1 MSRIACKEPWTFLLV
16 ILLTIFVRPTF
27 GWNHTGHMINAEL
40 AWRNLSASKRKA
52 ISNLLK
58 QHPHYALLLAT
69 NVPPGVDTNEWAFLN
84 AAVWPD
90 MVRPG
95 RDKSVEITKYHRS
108 PWHYINIPYV
118 APSAAD
124 HISATSFSIPPTNIL
139 SALSNSLATLAER
152 RALPVERAV
161 SLCWVMH
168 LVGDLHQPLHAAT
181 FLSDTFPQGDQ
192 GGNLIAIADASQVP
206 LNLHSFWD
214 QLFGTGDTYECVA
227 CIADQIA
234 DARQYNPRKLG
245 EYKGHRTIDSWA
257 HESFEAACA
266 FAYDEG
272 HLKFAEW
279 RAFSSGK
286 VTAAEVPRL
295 KSTYLINANEI
306 ARRRVALAGQR
317 LADVLRMSL

>member
-1 MSRIACKEPWTFLLV
+1 MKSLQTILCAVLIIGFVPSSRA
-16 ILLTIFVRPTF
+16 
-27 GWNHTGHMINAEL
+27 WNHTGHMISAEL
-40 AWRNLSASKRKA
+40 AWRNLSTSKRKA

-69 NVPPGVDTNEWAFLN
+69 NVPPGVDANEWAFLN

-95 RDKSVEITKYHRS
+95 REKPTEITKYHRS

-118 APSAAD
+118 APSAAG
-124 HISATSFSIPPTNIL
+124 HISTASFSIPPTNIL
-139 SALSNSLATLAER
+139 SALSNTLATLSDRKASP
-152 RALPVERAV
+152 ADRAV

-168 LVGDLHQPLHAAT
+168 LIGDLHQPLHAAT

-192 GGNLIAIADASQVP
+192 GGNLLGIADASQVP

-214 QLFGTGDTYECVA
+214 QLFGTGDSYEY
-227 CIADQIA
+227 IASITDQIA
-234 DARQYNPRKLG
+234 DSRQYNPRKLR
-245 EYKGHRTIDSWA
+245 EYRLHRTIESWA
-257 HESFEAACA
+257 RESFEAAGA

-295 KSTYLINANEI
+295 KSTYIVNANEV
-306 ARRRVALAGQR
+306 ARRRVSLAGRR
-317 LADVLRMSL
+317 LADVLRKSL